1 MKFLAKQLCK
11 LILKQPVNCDVCDH
25 PYTDKLLH
33 ILYDCKNNNCA
44 EKMNEFMLTI
54 SITCTYSVESHL
66 RNVDRHTLILY
77 LLGGTDDAFYDII
90 DPEHYSDFLVS
101 CALFL
106 KSLFLTSTWSM
117 YVSFHVT
124 CMNISVNMCTTENN

>member
-1 MKFLAKQLCK
+1 MTVK
-11 LILKQPVNCDVCDH
+11 
-25 PYTDKLLH
+25 T
-33 ILYDCKNNNCA
+33 NNCA

-77 LLGGTDDAFYDII
+77 LLGGTDDAFCDII
-90 DPEHYSDFLVS
+90 DPEHYSDFLLS

-106 KSLFLTSTWSM
+106 KSLFLTST
-117 YVSFHVT
+117 
-124 CMNISVNMCTTENN
+124 

>member
-1 MKFLAKQLCK
+1 MGSTVKHLYF
-11 LILKQPVNCDVCDH
+11 DH
-25 PYTDKLLH
+25 
-33 ILYDCKNNNCA
+33 NNNCA
-44 EKMNEFMLTI
+44 EKMNDFVLTI

-77 LLGGTDDAFYDII
+77 LLGRTDDAFHDII

-106 KSLFLTSTWSM
+106 KSLFLTST
-117 YVSFHVT
+117 
-124 CMNISVNMCTTENN
+124 